1 MTEPRLPADQR
12 RASHAD
18 REAVVERLREA
29 AGDGRLSL
37 DELETRIEAAYAA
50 RTYAELDP
58 ITRDLPHEHE
68 RAVRH
73 PPVPVAAVPA
83 RVTGRPGRRWS
94 LALMGGTDRKGR
106 WRLGGSHGAIAVMGG
121 VGLDLREAELETPV
135 VTIRAFALMGGV
147 EVVVPDDCVL
157 DASGVG
163 LMGSFEESDTGTA
176 APPGA
181 PVVRVRGLAVV
192 GSVEVVRRSRRVRL
206 EHGDE
211 TGELE
216 R

>member
-1 MTEPRLPADQR
+1 MTEPPLPADQR
-12 RASHAD
+12 RASDAD

-37 DELETRIEAAYAA
+37 DELESRIEAAYVA

-68 RAVRH
+68 RPVRH
-73 PPVPVAAVPA
+73 PPVPVAEVPV

-106 WRLGGSHGAIAVMGG
+106 WRLGGSHAAVAVMGG

-157 DASGVG
+157 DASGMG

-181 PVVRVRGLAVV
+181 PVVRVRGLAVM
-192 GSVEVVRRSRRVRL
+192 GGVEVVRRSRRVRL
-206 EHGDE
+206 EHGDG
-211 TGELE
+211 TGEL